1 MQVVGYKV
9 LGRWYRVQVVV
20 DTVQSTLRVQGS
32 EFSVQSSK
40 LGSEYTVQGTR
51 WMYMLYGV
59 YCILYRLLL
68 IVMLY
73 TIHVL
78 CSV

>member
-40 LGSEYTVQGTR
+40 LKARIRIHGTGYR
-51 WMYMLYGV
+51 MDV
-59 YCILYRLLL
+59 YAERL
-68 IVMLY
+68 ME
-73 TIHVL
+73 
-78 CSV
+78 